1 MSASS
6 EFQMELQ
13 DNIGAL
19 ESKRQKCFFR
29 SVTFPYVVL
38 SAKNEFYA
46 EKYPRGSGGHC
57 IYILSLDSSLGG

>member
-1 MSASS
+1 MMKQKPMWSASS
-6 EFQMELQ
+6 ELQIELQ
-13 DNIGAL
+13 VNIGAL

-46 EKYPRGSGGHC
+46 EKYP
-57 IYILSLDSSLGG
+57 